1 MTSKRIRYASI
12 KIEVPLEYL
21 TGHGE
26 EPESEGWDLA
36 LEDTY
41 WRFKEMPEPDE
52 DDTHLSVA
60 THELVWLW
68 PWGVEYWKPK
78 DPLTN
83 LVRAGAL
90 VAAAIDRYLEDNPDV
105 V

>member
-1 MTSKRIRYASI
+1 MADKRIRYAVI

-21 TGHGE
+21 TGHG
-26 EPESEGWDLA
+26 
-36 LEDTY
+36 
-41 WRFKEMPEPDE
+41 RFKEMPEPDE

>member
-1 MTSKRIRYASI
+1 MGSELADAAACYT
-12 KIEVPLEYL
+12 L
-21 TGHGE
+21 TGRGGDADH
-26 EPESEGWDLA
+26 PQHS
-36 LEDTY
+36 
-41 WRFKEMPEPDE
+41 
-52 DDTHLSVA
+52 
-60 THELVWLW
+60 ELVWLW